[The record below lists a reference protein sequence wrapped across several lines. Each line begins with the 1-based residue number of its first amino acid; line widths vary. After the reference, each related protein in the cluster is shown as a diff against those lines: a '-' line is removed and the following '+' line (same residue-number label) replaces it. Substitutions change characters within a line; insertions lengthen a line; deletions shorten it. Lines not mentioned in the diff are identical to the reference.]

1 MADFKYIMQGFQ
13 KDINF
18 FDEIKEVLETEDY
31 TSIWILTAFVNERAI
46 CNLMPSISR
55 K

>member
-31 TSIWILTAFVNERAI
+31 TTASCICLRILLFK
-46 CNLMPSISR
+46 R

>member
-18 FDEIKEVLETEDY
+18 FDEIKEVLESPDKADLDGDE
-31 TSIWILTAFVNERAI
+31 
-46 CNLMPSISR
+46 
-55 K
+55 

>member
-18 FDEIKEVLETEDY
+18 FDEIKEVLEIRRLYIHLDID
-31 TSIWILTAFVNERAI
+31 SI
-46 CNLMPSISR
+46 C
-55 K
+55 

>member
-31 TSIWILTAFVNERAI
+31 TLKGRVSVDT
-46 CNLMPSISR
+46 M